1 MVHDLRMPASR
12 CTAGQMHACLV
23 GVDQLSAAPGESAQI
38 QMPKR
43 AEPSLR
49 NCRAGSR
56 CGLSVADAA
65 PLLHIYAYSHTCRR
79 TCSFLILAITINHTR
94 QWAHNGVMLMAW
106 RFRLR
111 ALASTATLEPRDRYT
126 TARGLVDT

>member
-49 NCRAGSR
+49 NCPPGAGVGFPWR
-56 CGLSVADAA
+56 MPHHYCTYMLIVTHADG
-65 PLLHIYAYSHTCRR
+65 HVV
-79 TCSFLILAITINHTR
+79 F
-94 QWAHNGVMLMAW
+94 
-106 RFRLR
+106 
-111 ALASTATLEPRDRYT
+111 
-126 TARGLVDT
+126 